1 MTNLIRTG
9 RFSVYVGKIKRGNNG
24 ENPPW
29 RGYCWGSDWPK
40 VKLLKGAPSY
50 CLDLSWLCYFAS
62 IYWNRK
68 VKTNEMCDG
77 H

>member
-1 MTNLIRTG
+1 MNILRVG
-9 RFSVYVGKIKRGNNG
+9 RLSVYVGKIERGNNG

-40 VKLLKGAPSY
+40 ASLQRSAAAH

-62 IYWNRK
+62 IYWNKR
-68 VKTNEMCDG
+68 VAANA
-77 H
+77 